1 LQPQRTSLY
10 GIQLCSTI
18 LTSVKKKYSPGRWE
32 ICSIGGI
39 KEVRTTKIHDRN
51 VTVNFKRGEYTDEKV
66 FIPSVTQA
74 VWKKKSEDCST
85 PFGSICI
92 FSLELPVSLTE

>member
-1 LQPQRTSLY
+1 M
-10 GIQLCSTI
+10 
-18 LTSVKKKYSPGRWE
+18 E
-32 ICSIGGI
+32 ICSIGSI

-74 VWKKKSEDCST
+74 AWKKKSKVCST
-85 PFGSICI
+85 PFGSIWI
-92 FSLELPVSLTE
+92 FSFELPVSLTE